1 MLYQA
6 LAGFKADGKFY
17 RRGDQIEQADGVKW
31 SNWKS
36 MISAKLVEPLTP
48 DNDLSQACKTKHVQP
63 HVIDNRMARENAAHK
78 AKYEAQHAA
87 PNMTDKQRKDLEVA
101 AIAKR
106 DAKTAADARAA
117 QPKWEGK
124 GAAPPVV
131 IEEKAALAV
140 AAAKAA
146 FAAGHV
152 SPPATHAE
160 PAKPAEQPAVAA
172 VSAVATHAKASKR

>member
-17 RRGDQIEQADGVKW
+17 RRGDQIEQSDGAKW

-36 MISAKLVEPLTP
+36 MIASKLVEPLTP
-48 DNDLSQACKTKHVQP
+48 DNDLSQACKTKHVPP
-63 HVIDNRMARENAAHK
+63 HVVDDRIAREVAAHK

-87 PNMTDKQRKDLEVA
+87 PNMSDKQHKDLDVA
-101 AIAKR
+101 AGAKR
-106 DAKTAADARAA
+106 DAKAAADARAA

-124 GAAPPVV
+124 GAVPPVI
-131 IEEKAALAV
+131 IEDKAEKAV

-146 FAAGHV
+146 FDAGH
-152 SPPATHAE
+152 
-160 PAKPAEQPAVAA
+160 AKPAAAAPVAA
-172 VSAVATHAKASKR
+172 VPVAHVKTSKR